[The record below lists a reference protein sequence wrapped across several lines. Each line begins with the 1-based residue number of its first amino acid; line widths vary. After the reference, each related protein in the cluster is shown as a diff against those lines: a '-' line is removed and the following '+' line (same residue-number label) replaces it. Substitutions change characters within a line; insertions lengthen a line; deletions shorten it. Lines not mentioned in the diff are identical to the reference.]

1 MPMSLNIEIITPAPR
16 HSRLGNRVTAERYAA
31 LLREL
36 KHDVTVTTEY
46 SGATRDVIFALHARR
61 VAESIQAAKGQAPLV
76 LVLTGTDVYR
86 DIHEFVSA
94 QESLEAADAIVT
106 LQELAINQLP
116 ARHRGKARAILQSTT
131 APSPLPAKSKRAL
144 DFCVVG
150 HIRDEKDPLRAA
162 AAARQLPADS
172 RIRITQAGGILD
184 NRYRDEVSRE
194 QAGNPRYRYVGEL
207 PHAKVMRLIARSH
220 ALILTSRMEGGA
232 NVIGEACVCNT
243 PVISSDI
250 DGSRGLLGEDYPG
263 YFKVGDTQE
272 LAKLMARFE
281 REAGYRR
288 ELQKRCKALKP
299 GFKPQAEKAA
309 LAKLLHD
316 LTKTGRA

>member
-1 MPMSLNIEIITPAPR
+1 MNIEVITPAPR
-16 HSRLGNRVTAERYAA
+16 HSRLGNRVTAERYAG

-46 SGATRDVIFALHARR
+46 SGASRDVIFALHARR
-61 VAESIQAAKGQAPLV
+61 VAESIQAAKGQASLV

-116 ARHRGKARAILQSTT
+116 ARHRPKARAILQSTT
-131 APSPLPAKSKRAL
+131 APNPLPAKSKRAL

-162 AAARQLPADS
+162 AAARLLPAHS

-184 NRYRDEVSRE
+184 NRYLGELGKE
-194 QAGNPRYRYVGEL
+194 EGGNPRYRYIGEL
-207 PHAKVMRLIARSH
+207 PHAKVMRLLARSH

-250 DGSRGLLGEDYPG
+250 DGSRGLLGDDYPA
-263 YFKVGDTQE
+263 YFQVGDTSA
-272 LAKLMARFE
+272 LAKLMLRFE
-281 REAGYRR
+281 RDAEFRR
-288 ELQKRCKALKP
+288 DLQRRCKALKP
-299 GFKPQAEKAA
+299 GFKPHAEKAA
-309 LAKLLHD
+309 LAQLIQD